1 MAKKELDYNPIADRE
16 EARRKG
22 RGNPNRNNHTKRKN
36 SNYGGYDAPV
46 KKKVAAVTGE
56 GRAKSKRRELPT
68 WGKALLLADFAAV
81 LVLLVLR
88 LAVLPDSVVLNHLPT
103 VVLGISCLA
112 VFATRRYQY
121 QFAEKKGGYTFLQVL
136 LAAIGA
142 LYIVMGAAGI
152 LMDMGLITA

>member
-46 KKKVAAVTGE
+46 KKKVAAVTG
-56 GRAKSKRRELPT
+56 
-68 WGKALLLADFAAV
+68 LLMVDFAAV

-88 LAVLPDSVVLNHLPT
+88 LAVLPDSVVLNHLTT

-121 QFAEKKGGYTFLQVL
+121 QNADKTAGHTFLQVL
-136 LAAIGA
+136 LSAIGA

-152 LMDMGLITA
+152 LMDLGVITA

>member
-36 SNYGGYDAPV
+36 SNYGGYDAPA

-68 WGKALLLADFAAV
+68 WGKVLLMVDFVAV

-88 LAVLPDSVVLNHLPT
+88 LAVLPDSAVLNHITT

-152 LMDMGLITA
+152 LMDLGLIAG